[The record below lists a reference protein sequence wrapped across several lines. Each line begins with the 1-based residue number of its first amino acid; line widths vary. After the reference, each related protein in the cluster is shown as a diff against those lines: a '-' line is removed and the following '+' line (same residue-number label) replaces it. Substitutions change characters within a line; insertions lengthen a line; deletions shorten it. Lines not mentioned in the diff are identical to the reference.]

1 MLTEKQRRLL
11 ENEIYRIA
19 KNRLNE
25 WEQSS
30 RNKGNEE
37 SQRKKTILKWLKSDS
52 TKHSALAYELF
63 NVPDTASEEDKG
75 AARSLFSKKLRNAK
89 NDNGSI
95 YDFTKAEINKLWSIM
110 NRK

>member
-1 MLTEKQRRLL
+1 MLTEKQKILL
-11 ENEIYRIA
+11 ENEIYKIA

-25 WEQSS
+25 WEEASKKQG
-30 RNKGNEE
+30 KEE
-37 SQRKKTILKWLKSDS
+37 SQRRKAILKWLKSDS

-63 NVPDTASEEDKG
+63 NVAETASEEDKG
-75 AARSLFSKKLRNAK
+75 AARSLFSKKIRNAK

-95 YDFTKAEINKLWSIM
+95 YEFTKSEVNRLWSIM